1 MSAGRRYAM
10 VGALRRTPALRHIHG
25 RRVSQI
31 WHVHRFQWLESLPP
45 SLSESLQRKSAVRV
59 YQKGEM
65 VFAPAPEPRFVCA
78 LVEGLVRL
86 FRSAPSGDEL
96 TVGYVRPGEVFGEL
110 AALEDKPREQYAE
123 AKHRSKV
130 LRIPKEE
137 FLKAVTSNR
146 AALFEVTKQV
156 GGRLR
161 RIESRLED
169 LVFRNIHS
177 RLARLLLQ
185 LAEDFGE
192 KGEEW
197 TAIELPL
204 TQQEIANL
212 LGATRQTINSTLGDL
227 SEQGLIEREGRRI
240 LLLQPQ
246 RLRELSAAT

>member
-1 MSAGRRYAM
+1 M
-10 VGALRRTPALRHIHG
+10 
-25 RRVSQI
+25 SQI

-45 SLSESLQRKSAVRV
+45 ALAESLRRNSAARL

-65 VFAPAPEPRFVCA
+65 VFAPTPDPKFVCA
-78 LVEGLVRL
+78 LMEGLVRM

-110 AALEDKPREQYAE
+110 AALSDRPREHYAQ

-161 RIESRLED
+161 RIESRFED
-169 LVFRNIHS
+169 LVFRNIQS

-192 KGEEW
+192 VGPEW

-204 TQQEIANL
+204 TQQEIAEL
-212 LGATRQTINSTLGDL
+212 LGTTRQTVNTT
-227 SEQGLIEREGRRI
+227 
-240 LLLQPQ
+240 
-246 RLRELSAAT
+246 LRELSEAEIIAREERRILVLRRDRLEQISAST